1 MFKSLSFYLNKFL
14 IIIGIDVLLL
24 VFKFAYAWVGASNY
38 AYNNYDTSIIKVC
51 ENKGFNYNSSKFS
64 HERHEFQQCYETVF
78 CNRLEDEVA
87 HQWCNV

>member
-1 MFKSLSFYLNKFL
+1 M
-14 IIIGIDVLLL
+14 

-64 HERHEFQQCYETVF
+64 HKRHEFQQCYETVF